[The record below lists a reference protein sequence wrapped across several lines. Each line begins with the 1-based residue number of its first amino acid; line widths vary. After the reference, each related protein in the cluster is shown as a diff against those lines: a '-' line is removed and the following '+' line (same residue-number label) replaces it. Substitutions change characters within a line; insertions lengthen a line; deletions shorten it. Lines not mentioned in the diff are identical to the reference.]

1 MSTLGYKMIW
11 KSLLAFFGMVAL
23 DFVWARYVIVL
34 TKKHIAVGGGYAAA
48 IMLLNGVVTL
58 TYVSDPWMI
67 LPAAAG
73 AFVGTYLGGKLDG
86 WIA

>member
-1 MSTLGYKMIW
+1 MIW

-23 DFVWARYVIVL
+23 DFVWARYVISL
-34 TKKHIAVGGGYAAA
+34 TKKHAVVGSTYAAA

-73 AFVGTYLGGKLDG
+73 AFIGTFIGGKLDG
-86 WIA
+86 WIT

>member
-1 MSTLGYKMIW
+1 MIW
-11 KSLLAFFGMVAL
+11 KSLLAFSGMVAL
-23 DFVWARYVIVL
+23 DFVWARYVISL
-34 TKKHIAVGGGYAAA
+34 NKKHIAVGSSYAAA

-73 AFVGTYLGGKLDG
+73 AFEAESL
-86 WIA
+86 AAR

>member
-1 MSTLGYKMIW
+1 MIW
-11 KSLLAFFGMVAL
+11 KSLLASCALAFFGMIAL
-23 DFVWARYVIVL
+23 DFVWARYVLTL
-34 TKKHIAVGGGYAAA
+34 TKKYHAVSGGYAAA

-58 TYVSDPWMI
+58 TYVHDPWMI

-73 AFVGTYLGGKLDG
+73 AFVGTYIGGKLDG